1 MNPDHSSFMSNN
13 VRELLKEMSSK
24 VKCTFL

>member
-13 VRELLKEMSSK
+13 VSELLKEMSSK